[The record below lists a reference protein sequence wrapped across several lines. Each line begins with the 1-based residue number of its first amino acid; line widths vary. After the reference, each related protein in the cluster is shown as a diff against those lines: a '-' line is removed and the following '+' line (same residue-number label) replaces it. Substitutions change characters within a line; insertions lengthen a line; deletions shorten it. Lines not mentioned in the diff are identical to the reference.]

1 MPPSFEEAVHLVS
14 SDSAAG
20 CVKQAGAKRAR
31 IRYTNDRLTSGPC
44 DVDPERHLE
53 LRRAWDADGWRRP
66 FGLQEL
72 RAAIAGDAPVVLWG
86 TRAFADLVWIW
97 WALDGLGR
105 LGIEEQRL
113 FLARPRLSDPLDR
126 VGGATPSQ
134 AQDALA
140 AARPVPEG
148 ELREGAELWRYY
160 ASPSPLA
167 FDEARRRGSSA
178 FPELTSSAEL
188 HGAWFP
194 RLRDARLHLSNL
206 DEVLLSCVDGS
217 WQRPLD
223 LLKRDQERLAPLAL
237 AFDAFFSAERLRAWA
252 AHGALERMAHADD
265 GPFEQDSFR
274 VTDRARL
281 LLDHGLEEVGDAPTL
296 HAGGCLVNDPAA
308 PWIRIDDDSGWR
320 LALHGRP

>member
-1 MPPSFEEAVHLVS
+1 MPPSFEEAIHLVS

-20 CVKQAGAKRAR
+20 CVKQAGARRER
-31 IRYTNDRLTSGPC
+31 IRHTNDRLTSGPC
-44 DVDPERHLE
+44 EVDPERHLE
-53 LRRAWDADGWRRP
+53 LRRDWDADGWRRP
-66 FGLQEL
+66 LSLADL

-86 TRAFADLVWIW
+86 TRAYSDLVWLW

-113 FLARPRLSDPLDR
+113 FLARPRLRDPLDR
-126 VGGATPSQ
+126 VGGATPRQ

-140 AARPVPEG
+140 AASPVPG
-148 ELREGAELWRYY
+148 AELREGAELWRHY
-160 ASPSPLA
+160 ASRSPIA

-194 RLRDARLHLSNL
+194 RLRDDRLHLAEL
-206 DEVLLSCVDGS
+206 DEVLLGCVDDS

-223 LLKRDQERLAPLAL
+223 LLERHQERLAPLVQ
-237 AFDAFFSAERLRAWA
+237 AFDAFFCVERLRAWA
-252 AHGALERMAHADD
+252 AHGAVERRAHADD

-281 LLDHGLEEVGDAPTL
+281 LVDRGLDEVGDAPTL
-296 HAGGCLVNDPAA
+296 HVGGCLVNDPAA
-308 PWIRIDDDSGWR
+308 PWLRIADDSGWR
-320 LALHGRP
+320 LALRARP